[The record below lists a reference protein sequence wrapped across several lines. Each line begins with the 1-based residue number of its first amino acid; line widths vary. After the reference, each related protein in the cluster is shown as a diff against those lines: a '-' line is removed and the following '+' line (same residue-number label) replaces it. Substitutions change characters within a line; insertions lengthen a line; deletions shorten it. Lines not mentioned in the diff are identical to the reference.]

1 MSYKK
6 LKKLFEEQSLINDIS
21 GILNWDM
28 ATYMPKNSRKQ
39 RIKQITKL
47 YDYKKNIF
55 NVIKKNEL
63 FQKVNEFKLNEF
75 DKINFELMKNKFDY
89 FNSIPTD
96 KLKKKAKLSIEC
108 EGLWREAREKSN
120 FNIVKNSF
128 VKLVELIKEEA
139 EILSQIKN
147 KKKYDCLLLKY
158 DRSLD
163 SNKLLK
169 LFDRVENFIKK
180 NLPLKK

>member
-1 MSYKK
+1 M
-6 LKKLFEEQSLINDIS
+6 
-21 GILNWDM
+21 
-28 ATYMPKNSRKQ
+28 
-39 RIKQITKL
+39 
-47 YDYKKNIF
+47 
-55 NVIKKNEL
+55 
-63 FQKVNEFKLNEF
+63 NEFKLNDF

-128 VKLVELIKEEA
+128 VKLVELIKEES

-147 KKKYDCLLLKY
+147 KKKYDCLLKY

-169 LFDRVENFIKK
+169 LFNRVEKFIKK
-180 NLPLKK
+180 INNKKTKKYRVE